1 MIMMNAEKNIE
12 VLHQKINVCTLC
24 GLCEGRTKAV
34 PGEGSNNPDVM
45 FIGEA
50 PGRNEDETGRP
61 FCGSA
66 GKNLDLGLKEA
77 GLNRGDV
84 FITSMVK
91 CRPPKNRNPKQDE
104 LEACN
109 PYLKEQIRLLKPKI
123 VVLLG
128 NFALHHLFDGDSISK
143 VHGKI
148 KEINGIKYYPM
159 FHPAAIIYNRKLREE
174 YFEDFRNLSEI
185 IKSNL

>member
-1 MIMMNAEKNIE
+1 MHENTNIKK
-12 VLHQKINVCTLC
+12 LHDKIRTCRLC
-24 GLCEGRTKAV
+24 RLCETRKNAV

-66 GKNLDLGLKEA
+66 GKNLDLGLNEA
-77 GLNRGDV
+77 GLNREDV

-104 LEACN
+104 LDACN
-109 PYLKEQIRLLKPKI
+109 PYLRAQIDILKPKI

-128 NFALHHLFDGDSISK
+128 NFALHHVFDGESISNA
-143 VHGKI
+143 HGKI

-159 FHPAAIIYNRKLREE
+159 FHPAAIIYNQKLREE